1 VQQMPGSAM
10 DDPNNLLLQAADGM
24 FYEAGESAGI
34 ASLLRGRGGAMADLN
49 LDGLLDLA
57 VVNRQGPLELY
68 QNITRGAGNW
78 LAVKLRQAAPNRDAI
93 GAWIEVRV
101 GDHMFARELT
111 VGGGHAGGQITAEH
125 FGLGLA
131 LSAQIRVIWPDQTV
145 SDWQEVGAGKAVFLT
160 RNATGLK
167 VSVY

>member
-1 VQQMPGSAM
+1 
-10 DDPNNLLLQAADGM
+10 
-24 FYEAGESAGI
+24 
-34 ASLLRGRGGAMADLN
+34 
-49 LDGLLDLA
+49 
-57 VVNRQGPLELY
+57 
-68 QNITRGAGNW
+68 
-78 LAVKLRQAAPNRDAI
+78 
-93 GAWIEVRV
+93 
-101 GDHMFARELT
+101 MFARELT